1 MQEIH
6 VLDHST
12 IDKIA
17 AGEVVE
23 RPASVVKE
31 LTENSL
37 DAGAHA
43 VTVEIKG
50 GGINLIRVT
59 DDGCGIDRSQLEN
72 AFMRHATSKIKT
84 AEDLSDVMT
93 MGFRGEAIASIAAVS
108 MMEMVSK
115 IPEDI
120 TGTSYTVEGG
130 VHTGTEEV
138 GAPDG
143 TTVIVRDLFY
153 NTLPRRKFLKK
164 EQTEGSYVADLMER
178 LAISRPDVSFKFIQN
193 NMLKFQTSGDGD
205 LKEVI
210 YRIFGREMSEHVLP
224 VKEHDESTGIDITGY
239 IGDPAFARSNRDF
252 EFFFVN
258 HRCIESKLLSKAVE
272 EGYLGFLMQHKFPF
286 CILFMTI
293 DTHMVDVNVHPSKR
307 EIRLSRQDEIFDLMS
322 GIVHNKLSNV
332 EEVPDASLDNE
343 KKSIDKPAPIPK
355 KDMKDDIIAMAA
367 PDLHETVNI
376 TDGDL
381 FDDSASSQSKVSEP
395 DVEFRNHDDQN
406 ANSIARKENLDNNC
420 SRGNNINDS
429 SDNNQGFNKDSS
441 EKNQGFNKNSSDKNQ
456 GFNKAFNS
464 NLGISNNYAV
474 DNNNLSDI
482 NSDVKKSN
490 DKNINAVIDK
500 IDADIGAQLSLD
512 IDDLANKK
520 DAEGKIISAS
530 SRVRY
535 NLIGQVFETYWLIE
549 FDGKLLIMDQH
560 AAHEKVMFEHLM
572 KQYREGSISS
582 QMLNPPFIMTLTP
595 SQIDVVSSNKDSFES
610 LGFSIED
617 FGGNEIAIR
626 SVPMDLYRTSP
637 QTMLDEILE
646 DLRSGNVK
654 DTPDSIR
661 FRIASMSCKAAVK
674 GNNRLSVQ
682 EAEALLDEL
691 MALDD
696 PYHCPHGRPTIIT
709 ISKYEM
715 DRKFKR
721 IAD

>member
-1 MQEIH
+1 MQEIN

-72 AFMRHATSKIKT
+72 AFMRHATSKIRT

-108 MMEMVSK
+108 RMEMVSK

-258 HRCIESKLLSKAVE
+258 HRCIESQLLSKAVE
-272 EGYLGFLMQHKFPF
+272 E
-286 CILFMTI
+286 
-293 DTHMVDVNVHPSKR
+293 
-307 EIRLSRQDEIFDLMS
+307 
-322 GIVHNKLSNV
+322 
-332 EEVPDASLDNE
+332 
-343 KKSIDKPAPIPK
+343 
-355 KDMKDDIIAMAA
+355 
-367 PDLHETVNI
+367 
-376 TDGDL
+376 
-381 FDDSASSQSKVSEP
+381 
-395 DVEFRNHDDQN
+395 
-406 ANSIARKENLDNNC
+406 
-420 SRGNNINDS
+420 
-429 SDNNQGFNKDSS
+429 
-441 EKNQGFNKNSSDKNQ
+441 
-456 GFNKAFNS
+456 
-464 NLGISNNYAV
+464 
-474 DNNNLSDI
+474 
-482 NSDVKKSN
+482 
-490 DKNINAVIDK
+490 
-500 IDADIGAQLSLD
+500 
-512 IDDLANKK
+512 
-520 DAEGKIISAS
+520 
-530 SRVRY
+530 
-535 NLIGQVFETYWLIE
+535 
-549 FDGKLLIMDQH
+549 
-560 AAHEKVMFEHLM
+560 
-572 KQYREGSISS
+572 
-582 QMLNPPFIMTLTP
+582 
-595 SQIDVVSSNKDSFES
+595 
-610 LGFSIED
+610 
-617 FGGNEIAIR
+617 
-626 SVPMDLYRTSP
+626 
-637 QTMLDEILE
+637 
-646 DLRSGNVK
+646 
-654 DTPDSIR
+654 
-661 FRIASMSCKAAVK
+661 
-674 GNNRLSVQ
+674 
-682 EAEALLDEL
+682 
-691 MALDD
+691 
-696 PYHCPHGRPTIIT
+696 
-709 ISKYEM
+709 
-715 DRKFKR
+715 
-721 IAD
+721 